1 MLKTTGSPD
10 MSGSE
15 VGNGDSEV
23 AIFGDGGGGELAKKS
38 EKLSKSG
45 NSKGKKLAKSKK
57 PSKSGNSPNFDAKE
71 VGLSFLTPKARAA
84 FNRLRLAF
92 TKAPILRYFDPEYH
106 IWIKTNALGYA
117 IGGVLSQLASGSNP
131 DGVVIKA
138 DLG

>member
-57 PSKSGNSPNFDAKE
+57 PSKSGNSPIFDAKKA
-71 VGLSFLTPKARAA
+71 GPTFLNLEARAT
-84 FNRLRLAF
+84 FNCLQLAF
-92 TKAPILRYFDPEYH
+92 TKAPIFWHFDP
-106 IWIKTNALGYA
+106 K
-117 IGGVLSQLASGSNP
+117 
-131 DGVVIKA
+131 
-138 DLG
+138 